1 MKIFIKAD
9 CLIVWLYSKKV
20 DNKIITKKE
29 ELMMKYFSYRR
40 KEEFMNSRSYLRI
53 SLAEIFNL
61 DPLDIPIDAKPGKP
75 PKLPNNYGFISLSH
89 CKEAF
94 LIAWSKDQIGIDI
107 ENKNRRVNPNLISK
121 YLSLNIKNNNSKIS
135 LNKEELNEK
144 FLEYWVIKES
154 LIKWQNGNFFFDF
167 KKWELDQKN
176 SIAIHLDHNFR
187 VKTNISE
194 FQKWKI
200 GIASNLL

>member
-9 CLIVWLYSKKV
+9 SLILWLYSKKV
-20 DNKIITKKE
+20 DKKIITKKE
-29 ELMMKYFSYRR
+29 ELMMKYFSDRR

-61 DPLDIPIDAKPGKP
+61 HPLDIPIDATPGKP
-75 PKLPNNYGFISLSH
+75 PKLPNKYGFTSLSH
-89 CKEAF
+89 CNDAF
-94 LIAWSKDQIGIDI
+94 LIAWSKEKIGIDI
-107 ENKNRRVNPNLISK
+107 ENKNRRVNPNVISK
-121 YLSLNIKNNNSKIS
+121 YLSLNVSKNNSKIS
-135 LNKEELNEK
+135 LNKNKLNEK

-167 KKWELDQKN
+167 KKWEWDKKN
-176 SIAIHLDHNFR
+176 SIAIHRDLNFK

-200 GIASNLL
+200 GLASNLL

>member
-1 MKIFIKAD
+1 
-9 CLIVWLYSKKV
+9 
-20 DNKIITKKE
+20 
-29 ELMMKYFSYRR
+29 
-40 KEEFMNSRSYLRI
+40 MNSRSYLRI

-167 KKWELDQKN
+167 KKMGIGSKKFNCN
-176 SIAIHLDHNFR
+176 SSR
-187 VKTNISE
+187 S
-194 FQKWKI
+194 
-200 GIASNLL
+200 

>member
-9 CLIVWLYSKKV
+9 SLIVWLYSKKV

-135 LNKEELNEK
+135 LNKENLMRNFLNT
-144 FLEYWVIKES
+144 
-154 LIKWQNGNFFFDF
+154 G
-167 KKWELDQKN
+167 
-176 SIAIHLDHNFR
+176 
-187 VKTNISE
+187 
-194 FQKWKI
+194 
-200 GIASNLL
+200 